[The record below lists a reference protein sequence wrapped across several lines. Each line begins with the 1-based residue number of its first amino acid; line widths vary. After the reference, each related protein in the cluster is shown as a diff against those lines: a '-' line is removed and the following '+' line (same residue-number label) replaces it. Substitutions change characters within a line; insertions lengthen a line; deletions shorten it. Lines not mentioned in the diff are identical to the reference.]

1 MASII
6 RIKRSGVSGNPTTLA
21 QGELAYSYY
30 NGAGGDRLYVGTG
43 IETAGD
49 AVNHTVIGGKYYVD
63 LLGGQGVAPFGTLTA
78 NTALIADSNSKL
90 DHLIVDNI
98 DLNGNTISSTTAS
111 LVLAPSNGVVSV
123 NGSRIA
129 TVATPIADSDAVN
142 KLYVDTQISNVTF
155 TISDDA
161 ADSDEFSSVSGTLRF
176 AGGTGLTSTVT
187 DDTVT
192 YDIDATGVAAGTYG
206 STTQIP
212 VFTVNAQGQLDS
224 AGTVPVATTLTINSS
239 PISIL
244 DSDITFAA
252 TGNITLDV
260 NEDTNTFTF
269 NLRNASTDSHGAA
282 YFEADD
288 FDVVSGFV
296 SLEDTVVKGVTA
308 DTGSATPATHD
319 FTIAGTSAQGINTS
333 GSGSTI
339 TITAADADSDQK
351 GVASFRS
358 GDFVATS
365 GDIELVDEV
374 LKSLQ
379 TDDGTVTPTGH
390 SIAIFGG
397 EGINVTHSGAVITV
411 AGEDADSDNKG
422 VASFNSNDFTVTNG
436 DVVIAAGGVD
446 NAQLANST
454 VVVGSTTVNL
464 GDTITDVVGLTSLEV
479 DNIQID
485 GNTISTTDVNGI
497 MYIDPNPVGDSGDL
511 VILGNLTV
519 QGTTTT
525 INSTELSVN
534 DLNIT
539 LADSAANAAAADGAG
554 ITVAG
559 ANATITYAAAGD
571 EWQFNKPLDVTGAI
585 TASGNV
591 EAGSLTINGV
601 TFEQL
606 VDSEVANLLTAGE
619 GIDLTYNDG
628 SNELTIAAELATVT
642 NPGVASFD
650 SDQFT
655 VTSGAVTVSE
665 LDGGTY

>member
-43 IETAGD
+43 TETAGD
-49 AVNHTVIGGKYYVD
+49 AANHQVIGGKYYVD
-63 LLGGQGVAPFGTLTA
+63 LLGGEGVAPFGTLTA

-111 LVLAPSNGVVSV
+111 LVLAPDNGVISV
-123 NGSRIA
+123 NSSRISN
-129 TVATPIADSDAVN
+129 VATPIADSDAVN
-142 KLYVDTQISNVTF
+142 KSYVDTQISAVSF
-155 TISDDA
+155 TIADDA
-161 ADSDEFSSVSGTLRF
+161 ADSDEFSSVSGVLTF

-206 STTQIP
+206 SQTQIP

-224 AGTVPVATTLTINSS
+224 AGSVAVATNLTINGSAVS
-239 PISIL
+239 LL
-244 DSDITFAA
+244 DSSVTFAA
-252 TGNITLDV
+252 SGNITLDV
-260 NEDTNTFTF
+260 NESTNTFTYG
-269 NLRNASTDSHGAA
+269 LINASTDSHGAA
-282 YFEADD
+282 QFDSGD
-288 FDVVSGFV
+288 FDVVSGYV
-296 SLEDTVVKGVTA
+296 SLEDTVVKGITTDAGSVTP
-308 DTGSATPATHD
+308 SEHD
-319 FTIAGTSAQGINTS
+319 FSIVGTSAQGISTS
-333 GSGSTI
+333 ASGSTLTL
-339 TITAADADSDQK
+339 TIEDADSGQK
-351 GVASFRS
+351 GVASFLP
-358 GDFVATS
+358 GDFVASS
-365 GDIELVDEV
+365 GQVSLADDV

-379 TDDGTVTPTGH
+379 TDDGSVTPTNH

-397 EGINVTHSGAVITV
+397 EGINVNHSGAVITV
-411 AGEDADSDNKG
+411 AGENADSDNKG
-422 VASFNSNDFTVTNG
+422 VASFSADDFNVSNGNVTIKPAGVTNT
-436 DVVIAAGGVD
+436 
-446 NAQLANST
+446 QLVNSSIDIGT
-454 VVVGSTTVNL
+454 TTVSL
-464 GDTITDVVGLTSLEV
+464 GDSITDVLGLTSLTV
-479 DNIQID
+479 DNIKVD
-485 GNTISTTDVNGI
+485 GNTISTTDANGI
-497 MYIDPNPVGDSGDL
+497 MYLDPNPVGDSGD
-511 VILGNLTV
+511 VHILGNLTV

-525 INSTELSVN
+525 INSTELTIN
-534 DLNIT
+534 DLKIT

-554 ITVAG
+554 ISIGG
-559 ANATITYAAAGD
+559 ANAEFTYAASGD
-571 EWQFNKPLDVTGAI
+571 KWTMNKPLDVTGNLEASSI
-585 TASGNV
+585 TV
-591 EAGSLTINGV
+591 NGV